1 MTIQEILKD
10 FDKKDEVLSLVE
22 TLLESAKKEA
32 SHKANQEAKGLRER
46 LKEVKGLIGADES
59 EEIGDKLKSILE
71 SKKAPEGEL
80 TKLQKQI
87 ETLTKAWDE
96 EKSKSEKLKKDV
108 YTKEVRNHV
117 SKLVSD
123 NKAIDQDISEVF
135 FSKLDLSDIS
145 KPITELTFLDGKLVS
160 DGVKEYFD
168 SKPHLKQNTSHSGSG
183 STDTKGGAS
192 GTTTNKQLSPIE
204 LLTMGFQ
211 KKG

>member
-10 FDKKDEVLSLVE
+10 FDKKEEVLSLVE
-22 TLLESAKKEA
+22 TMLESAKKES

-46 LKEVKGLIGADES
+46 LKEVKGLLGLDEG
-59 EEIGDKLKSILE
+59 EEIGDKLKSILD

-108 YTKEVRNHV
+108 YTKEARSHI

-135 FSKLDLSDIS
+135 FAKLDLSDIN
-145 KPITELTFLDGKLVS
+145 KPINELVFLDGKPVNE
-160 DGVKEYFD
+160 GVKEYFD

-183 STDTKGGAS
+183 ATDTKGGAS
-192 GTTTNKQLSPIE
+192 GTTTNKQLSPSE
-204 LLTMGFQ
+204 LIALGFQ

>member
-1 MTIQEILKD
+1 MKLEEILKE
-10 FDKKDEVLSLVE
+10 FDKKDEVLSFVE
-22 TLLESAKKEA
+22 ALIETSKKEA

-46 LKEVKGLIGADES
+46 LKEVKGLIGVDES
-59 EEIGDKLKSILE
+59 EDLGDKLKSILD

-87 ETLTKAWDE
+87 ETLTKAWDD
-96 EKSKSEKLKKDV
+96 EKLNSEKLKKDV
-108 YTKEVRNHV
+108 FVKEAKNHV
-117 SKLVSD
+117 SKLVSE

-145 KPITELTFLDGKLVS
+145 KPVSEITFLDGKLVS

-168 SKPHLKQNTSHSGSG
+168 SKPHLKQNTAHSGSG
-183 STDTKGGAS
+183 STDSNGSAS
-192 GTTTNKQLSPIE
+192 GTSTNKQLNPLE
-204 LLTMGFQ
+204 LLTAGFN